1 MPSSPA
7 ESEWSDA
14 EQDKMLA
21 LAHYEATLC
30 PKCGGPIAECTDPA
44 NEGKYKTDPPTRCHK
59 TTAQIM
65 ATEDWDKRKHTGA
78 LLLSTHL
85 QFSHPA

>member
-7 ESEWSDA
+7 ESEWSDS

-30 PKCGGPIAECTDPA
+30 PLCGGPLSECTDPA

-59 TTAQIM
+59 TTAASI
-65 ATEDWDKRKHTGA
+65 AREDFDQRKHTQA
-78 LLLSTHL
+78 LLLSTRL
-85 QFSHPA
+85 IFSG